1 MLLKRVHAEYPG
13 EADRTRRARSLRCPL
28 CGRNDGRSPESCSP
42 RGGFRLE
49 SAPVEPLL
57 RKKLDELP
65 QEPGCYLMKDRSGEV
80 VYVGKAA
87 SLRARVRQY
96 FDASRSDDRFF
107 VPLLEGLLGDLDV
120 VVTRSEKEAVLL
132 ENELIKKYRP
142 RFNVRLR
149 DDKDF
154 IVLRLDESHPWPRLE
169 VWRARQRKD
178 DGARWFGPY
187 SSASS
192 IRETLRVV
200 NRHFQLRTCT
210 DHVLEHRKRPCIL
223 YQIRRCPAPCVY
235 DVSAEDYRASVED
248 AIEFLEGRETEL
260 VGRLRDRMRAA
271 AAELRFEDAAR
282 LRDQLAAVERSL
294 EKQRVLMSDE
304 GDRDVVG
311 LYREGPSLVVQV
323 LSMRRGKLQDSRCY
337 PFTEQEF
344 PDEEVLS
351 SFVSLYYEQNPPPD
365 EVLVPL
371 EPANAAALGEVLSER
386 RGRKVKLLSP
396 QRGAK
401 ADLLEVAAKNAA
413 QGFKS
418 WHEKDEQRE
427 QAMTALVRS
436 LDLAREPRW
445 MECYDISTFQGALAV
460 GSGVSMRD
468 GEPDKANY
476 RRYKVKGVQGQDDFA
491 MLHEVITRR
500 LRRALADGAF
510 PDLLV
515 IDGGKGQLHAALA
528 AARDLGVPVKPVPGN
543 EGAPFVEMVGLAKSR
558 LVDMGTTRVISGR
571 RRSRGA
577 GPAAGSRAADLA
589 DVAEEQGKGFV
600 SELAR
605 TPERVFL
612 PNRKDPVV
620 LRQNSAELFLLARLR
635 DEAHRFA
642 ITFHRKLRRSRNLQ
656 SVLEDIP
663 GIGAGRRRTLLRA
676 FGSLR
681 RVKEASVDD
690 LRGVEGFGPKQAQAV
705 WDFFHR
711 EGATELEAAF
721 AAEPEGVDVE
731 GEAGALDARTAGESG
746 AAPAPLPVTEEELD
760 AALAEDV
767 PEAGGAAR

>member
-1 MLLKRVHAEYPG
+1 
-13 EADRTRRARSLRCPL
+13 
-28 CGRNDGRSPESCSP
+28 
-42 RGGFRLE
+42 
-49 SAPVEPLL
+49 
-57 RKKLDELP
+57 
-65 QEPGCYLMKDRSGEV
+65 
-80 VYVGKAA
+80 
-87 SLRARVRQY
+87 
-96 FDASRSDDRFF
+96 

-132 ENELIKKYRP
+132 ENELIKKHRP

-200 NRHFQLRTCT
+200 NRFFQLRTCT

-235 DVSAEDYRASVED
+235 DVPVEEYRASVED

-282 LRDQLAAVERSL
+282 LRDQLGAVERSL

-371 EPANAAALGEVLSER
+371 EPANAAALAEVLSER
-386 RGRKVKLLSP
+386 RGRKVRLLSP

-401 ADLLEVAAKNAA
+401 ADLLEVAARNAA

-427 QAMTALVRS
+427 QAMTALVRA

-491 MLHEVITRR
+491 MLHEVIVRR
-500 LRRALADGAF
+500 LRRALAEGAF

-515 IDGGKGQLHAALA
+515 IDGGKGQLQAALA
-528 AARDLGVPVKPVPGN
+528 AARDLGVPVKPTPGN

-571 RRSRGA
+571 RRSRGTD
-577 GPAAGSRAADLA
+577 PAARSRAADLA
-589 DVAEEQGKGFV
+589 DAAEEQGKGFV

-612 PNRKDPVV
+612 PGRKDPVV

-711 EGATELEAAF
+711 EGATELEAAL

>member
-413 QGFKS
+413 QGIKS
-418 WHEKDEQRE
+418 WHEKAEQRA
-427 QAMTALVRS
+427 QARTALVRS

-558 LVDMGTTRVISGR
+558 IVEGAMATNVVSR
-571 RRSRGA
+571 RAPSQAPLRGA
-577 GPAAGSRAADLA
+577 KEVRGQAARGRAASMA
-589 DVAEEQGKGFV
+589 DAAEAGDRGFV
-600 SELAR
+600 GELAR
-605 TPERVFL
+605 SPERVFL
-612 PNRKDPVV
+612 PGRKDPVV

-642 ITFHRKLRRSRNLQ
+642 ITFHRKLRHERNFK
-656 SVLEDIP
+656 SVLEEIP
-663 GIGAGRRRTLLRA
+663 GIGEGRKRALLRH
-676 FGSLR
+676 FGALR
-681 RVKEASVDD
+681 RVKEASVDEIA
-690 LRGVEGFGPKQAQAV
+690 RVEGFGPKQAAAV
-705 WDFFHR
+705 HDFFH
-711 EGATELEAAF
+711 GPSAP
-721 AAEPEGVDVE
+721 AAEGPE
-731 GEAGALDARTAGESG
+731 
-746 AAPAPLPVTEEELD
+746 VTESDID
-760 AALAEDV
+760 AALAA
-767 PEAGGAAR
+767 EAETPS